1 MNFMRRLIFNFWYFF
16 EPPWDTNIT
25 PPELIDFI
33 EKHPPGRALDLGCGT
48 GTNVITLAQHGWE
61 ATGVDF
67 AAKAIRAARRKARQA
82 AIQAEFLAQEV
93 TQLDNLV
100 EPFDLILD
108 IGCLHSI
115 ASQGQSDYIKNLDRL
130 LKPGGSYLLYVFSA
144 LAIISCGMVIPI
156 RSAAAVFTERLITL
170 PFSTAILEASSPLSI
185 LTTISPVW

>member
-16 EPPWDTNIT
+16 EPPCDTNIT

-67 AAKAIRAARRKARQA
+67 TAKAIRAARRKARQA

-130 LKPGGSYLLYVFSA
+130 LKPGGSYLLYVFFREDPDSTSA
-144 LAIISCGMVIPI
+144 GLIESDLEKFSPHLELVSRQNGTDRGTR
-156 RSAAAVFTERLITL
+156 RSAWLLFRKPT
-170 PFSTAILEASSPLSI
+170 
-185 LTTISPVW
+185 